1 MARLWSIAAGIVALL
16 LAAPASAGPWVP
28 SRGHIATQTAFEV
41 QQGGG
46 ASKRLS
52 TLQADRTAA
61 HVVWTAE
68 AVMEQDNDADSDSE
82 RLDVRAG
89 VGVARHTAT
98 GIRWRADVLLGAG
111 TYQRDHIDDGFSD
124 TGWQPQIAGRFSM
137 GRVREDTPDTLHR
150 LWAMDAQVIQRSGG
164 AGADIKLDLTTG
176 LKGDRWAV
184 YPQLLS
190 SYGPDADW
198 GRSVAKL
205 TVARRVGAQMTLAIG
220 VGHSIMNHNLPPA
233 VVVSVAVW
241 RWP

>member
-1 MARLWSIAAGIVALL
+1 MALSV
-16 LAAPASAGPWVP
+16 PAHAGPWVP
-28 SRGHIATQTAFEV
+28 PRGRTATQTAFEI

-68 AVMEQDNDADSDSE
+68 AVMEHDSDADSDSE

-89 VGVARHTAT
+89 VGVARQTAAGT
-98 GIRWRADVLLGAG
+98 RWRADVLLGAG
-111 TYQRDHIDDGFSD
+111 TYQRDHIDEGVSD

-137 GRVREDTPDTLHR
+137 GRVREDTPLHR
-150 LWAMDAQVIQRSGG
+150 LWAMDAQVVHRQGG
-164 AGADIKLDLTTG
+164 AGADIKLDLTAG
-176 LKGDRWAV
+176 IKGRRWAL

-198 GRSVAKL
+198 GRSVVKL
-205 TVARRVGAQMTLAIG
+205 TIARRVGAQMTLAIG
-220 VGHSIMNHNLPPA
+220 VGHSVIDHNLPPA